1 MRLDNM
7 NRFRSVA
14 MAMAIISSGTLCAQ
28 TGQSD
33 IMSES
38 VDGSRGHFVYA
49 ALGYGN
55 ITSRIEGNW
64 DSGNAH
70 SGFDWQLGY
79 EWVSKKHIGAGF
91 LYSGYYTSGDVN
103 RSGSKYGE
111 SMVLTYLAPQFCGRL
126 PFGSGKWNFIYGA
139 GFGLAAIIDNVSAR
153 SDSSSSKT
161 LFQKTWYGFGT
172 NLKAGVEYVVKPQFH
187 MNFSVSYIVSSVK
200 QDLTDLGYYGPEGN
214 GVARICFN
222 LGFVCHL

>member
-14 MAMAIISSGTLCAQ
+14 MVMAIISSGTLCAQ
-28 TGQSD
+28 TEQPD
-33 IMSES
+33 ILSES

-79 EWVSKKHIGAGF
+79 
-91 LYSGYYTSGDVN
+91 SG
-103 RSGSKYGE
+103 
-111 SMVLTYLAPQFCGRL
+111 L
-126 PFGSGKWNFIYGA
+126 
-139 GFGLAAIIDNVSAR
+139 
-153 SDSSSSKT
+153 
-161 LFQKTWYGFGT
+161 
-172 NLKAGVEYVVKPQFH
+172 
-187 MNFSVSYIVSSVK
+187 
-200 QDLTDLGYYGPEGN
+200 EGN
-214 GVARICFN
+214 GVAIICFN